1 MSYKNIVSSILD
13 ENVIETKDK
22 VYESLREK
30 VKDLLENTKN
40 KITKNLV
47 VESYGGDDEDDWDEW
62 EDEDIKNECY
72 EFLNDISNRIL
83 GVYGI
88 NENAEEYDISDVL
101 ENYIN
106 DYNDN
111 SELTLETIVESF
123 VTLYQ
128 LEEINEELAKK
139 IGSLAGKIH
148 AGVANAMRNISS
160 TGKILKNTV
169 KKGIDDFK
177 KGYSQGQKEAS
188 KLDTTKKSKNL
199 AFAAAKGKTFKD
211 IISNKK
217 KVINKPEIPKV
228 PNVSNISKSSKTTKK
243 VKIEPTISKLV
254 D

>member
-1 MSYKNIVSSILD
+1 MSYKDIVNSILD
-13 ENVIETKDK
+13 ENIVKTKDE

-30 VKDLLENTKN
+30 VKNMLDEMKD
-40 KITKNLV
+40 KISKTLV
-47 VESYGGDDEDDWDEW
+47 VESYDDDEEEEDDWDEW
-62 EDEDIKNECY
+62 EDEEIKNECY

-83 GVYGI
+83 NVYGI
-88 NENAEEYDISDVL
+88 NESADEYDIGNIL

-128 LEEINEELAKK
+128 LEDIDEGLADK

-148 AGVANAMRNISS
+148 VGVANAMRNINSA
-160 TGKILKNTV
+160 GKITKNTI
-169 KKGIDDFK
+169 KKGIKDFK

-199 AFAAAKGKTFKD
+199 ASAATKGKTFKD
-211 IISNKK
+211 IISNTK
-217 KVINKPEIPKV
+217 KVTNKQAVTKIPKTV
-228 PNVSNISKSSKTTKK
+228 KK